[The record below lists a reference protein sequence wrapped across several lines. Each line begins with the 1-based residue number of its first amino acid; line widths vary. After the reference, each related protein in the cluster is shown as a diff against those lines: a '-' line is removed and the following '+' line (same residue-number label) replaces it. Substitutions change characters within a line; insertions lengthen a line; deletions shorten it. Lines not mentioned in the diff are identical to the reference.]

1 VVGVREC
8 AGMPVNDVA
17 KIDDSVRVA
26 QRQQKK
32 SEVCIH
38 SIRLKLLKRVVIK
51 SPLSPNSPF
60 FYAE

>member
-32 SEVCIH
+32 SESA
-38 SIRLKLLKRVVIK
+38 SIQYV
-51 SPLSPNSPF
+51 SN
-60 FYAE
+60 Y